1 MKNLF
6 EKGISFRSY
15 IFNLDE
21 KCKHNLMKYYIAMNI
36 KEEIREKLKVISK
49 KINIVGVVEPSCPDC
64 WINLSL
70 LEKMVS
76 FNNNFD
82 LRLVIRK
89 AVKDE
94 LDNYKVDGFIKVPTF
109 IFMDES
115 FKVLNTFIEKPQI
128 LKDADIN
135 TAEGSA
141 MNMKYIIGKLI
152 NETAEEILDK
162 LSVVL

>member
-15 IFNLDE
+15 IFNLDD
-21 KCKHNLMKYYIAMNI
+21 KSKHNLMKYYIPMSI
-36 KEEIREKLKVISK
+36 KEELKEQLGNIDK
-49 KINIVGVVEPSCPDC
+49 KINILGVVEPNCPDC

-70 LEKMVS
+70 LEKMIS
-76 FNNNFD
+76 FNNNID

-89 AVKDE
+89 SVDKE
-94 LDNYKVDGFIKVPTF
+94 LDAYRVDGFVKVPTF
-109 IFMDES
+109 IFMDENFGILDS
-115 FKVLNTFIEKPQI
+115 FIEKPQI

-141 MNMKYIIGKLI
+141 MNMNYIIGKLI
-152 NETAEEILDK
+152 NETAKEIMDK
-162 LSVVL
+162 LLKGI